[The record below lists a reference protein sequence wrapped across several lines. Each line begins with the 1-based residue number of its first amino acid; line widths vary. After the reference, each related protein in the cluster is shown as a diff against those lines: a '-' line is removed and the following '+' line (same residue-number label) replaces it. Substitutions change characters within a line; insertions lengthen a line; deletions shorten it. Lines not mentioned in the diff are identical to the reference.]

1 MAWSEFYKYLTVMLV
16 LAFITIGLILYAI
29 FKNDYSK
36 RIDIVIKTIVLIDL
50 VIVTIIFL
58 KLWF

>member
-36 RIDIVIKTIVLIDL
+36 RIDIVIKTIVLVDL
-50 VIVTIIFL
+50 LIVTIIFL

>member
-1 MAWSEFYKYLTVMLV
+1 MAWNEFYKYLAVMLMM
-16 LAFITIGLILYAI
+16 AFITLGLILYAI

-36 RIDIVIKTIVLIDL
+36 KIDIAIKTMVLIDL
-50 VIVTIIFL
+50 IIVTIIFL

>member
-1 MAWSEFYKYLTVMLV
+1 MM
-16 LAFITIGLILYAI
+16 AFITIGLILYAI

-50 VIVTIIFL
+50 IIVTIIFL

>member
-16 LAFITIGLILYAI
+16 MTFITIGLILYAI

-36 RIDIVIKTIVLIDL
+36 RIDILIKTIVLIDL
-50 VIVTIIFL
+50 IIVTIIFL